1 MSAVSLT
8 IKALLAQSTVTA
20 VTSTRIFPGVIPLG
34 SLLPAIVVKMS
45 SEEEEMLLQ
54 GASGYPRTSVQIH
67 CVARTEKDAIDLGEK
82 VKTAL
87 RDHLYDNGNSPP
99 SNAAFRKESLDITD
113 QASDLSTHWRV
124 MSFTVLWR

>member
-20 VTSTRIFPGVIPLG
+20 VTSTRIFPSVIPHG
-34 SLLPAIVVKMS
+34 ETLPAIAVLMS
-45 SEEEEMLLQ
+45 TEEEDMLLQ
-54 GASGYPRTSVQIH
+54 GASQYPRASVQIH
-67 CVARTEKDAIDLGEK
+67 CIAEKAKDAIELGEK

-87 RDHLYDNGNSPP
+87 RDHLYNNGNSPP
-99 SNAAFRKESLDITD
+99 SNASFRKEALDFTD
-113 QASDLSTHWRV
+113 FADNVTTHRRV